1 MRVALLAVR
10 DPHKLSIAV
19 GGLYA
24 GWLAV
29 IGTLRLNVAKT
40 VKPPSVQIYLRDV
53 NEPAFDQGAAVRYV
67 DENLNEFTY
76 VLWRG
81 AYTYHKTDVW
91 LFAPV
96 AAMLFL
102 ALLLHDN
109 CTASPPKTASPEN
122 GVCSHAIAPSL
133 GISPPPNWG
142 KVLSPDLSAPLVPP
156 AKA

>member
-1 MRVALLAVR
+1 MTDKGLGSLKLADKTGFVQSGIIF
-10 DPHKLSIAV
+10 LGMVV
-19 GGLYA
+19 GSGC
-24 GWLAV
+24 
-29 IGTLRLNVAKT
+29 
-40 VKPPSVQIYLRDV
+40 
-53 NEPAFDQGAAVRYV
+53 
-67 DENLNEFTY
+67 
-76 VLWRG
+76 G

-122 GVCSHAIAPSL
+122 GVCSHAIVPRL